1 MDTTFFN
8 KYNVF
13 MEEKIIELANA
24 IKKAK
29 KIVFFGGAGVSTESG
44 IRDFR
49 SKEGLYNLKSKYGVN
64 YETILSHTYYEYNK
78 EIFFKFYREFMI
90 NKEAKPNFAHIF
102 LAKLENEYHK
112 NIKIITQNIDNLHQE
127 AGSKNVIELHGSIM
141 RNYCEKC
148 ARFYS
153 LEDILKMDN
162 IPICPKCGGYIKPD
176 VVLYEEG
183 LDTNV
188 ITKAL
193 ICLQEAD
200 LLIIGGTSLNV
211 YPASSFISYFF
222 GDNIFLINK
231 EKLNINRKIKEE
243 INLPIG
249 ETFKKVDEILSK
261 E

>member
-1 MDTTFFN
+1 
-8 KYNVF
+8 

-24 IKKAK
+24 IKKVK

-148 ARFYS
+148 SRFYS

-193 ICLQEAD
+193 ISLQEAD

>member
-24 IKKAK
+24 IKKVK

-102 LAKLENEYHK
+102 LAKLENEHHK

-153 LEDILKMDN
+153 LEDVLKMDN

-193 ICLQEAD
+193 ISLQEAD

>member
-1 MDTTFFN
+1 MDETIL
-8 KYNVF
+8 K
-13 MEEKIIELANA
+13 LAKA
-24 IKKAK
+24 IKSAK
-29 KIVFFGGAGVSTESG
+29 NILFFGGAGVSTESG
-44 IRDFR
+44 IKDFR
-49 SKEGLYNLKSKYGVN
+49 SKDGLYNLKSKYGVN

-78 EIFFKFYREFMI
+78 DIFFKFYREFMI

-112 NIKIITQNIDNLHQE
+112 NITIITQNIDNLHQV

-148 ARFYS
+148 AHFYT

-162 IPICPKCGGYIKPD
+162 IPLCPKCGGYIKPD

-183 LDTNV
+183 LNSNV

-193 ICLQEAD
+193 ISLQEAN

-211 YPASSFISYFF
+211 YPASSFISYFY
-222 GDNIFLINK
+222 GDNIFVINK
-231 EKLNINRKIKEE
+231 EKLNINRKIEGE
-243 INLPIG
+243 INYPIG
-249 ETFKKVDEILSK
+249 ETFKKIDEILTNYK
-261 E
+261 

>member
-49 SKEGLYNLKSKYGVN
+49 SKVGLYNLKSKYGVN
-64 YETILSHTYYEYNK
+64 HETILSHTYYEYNK

-176 VVLYEEG
+176 VVLYGEG

-193 ICLQEAD
+193 ISLQEAD

>member
-1 MDTTFFN
+1 MDETIL
-8 KYNVF
+8 K
-13 MEEKIIELANA
+13 LAKA
-24 IKKAK
+24 IKSAK
-29 KIVFFGGAGVSTESG
+29 NIVFFGGAGVSTESG
-44 IRDFR
+44 IKDFR
-49 SKEGLYNLKSKYGVN
+49 SKDGLYNLKSKYGVN

-78 EIFFKFYREFMI
+78 DIFFKFYREFMI

-112 NIKIITQNIDNLHQE
+112 NITIITQNIDNLHQV

-148 ARFYS
+148 AHFYT

-162 IPICPKCGGYIKPD
+162 IPLCRKCGGYIKPD

-183 LDTNV
+183 LNSNV

-193 ICLQEAD
+193 ISLQEAN

-211 YPASSFISYFF
+211 YPASSFISYFY
-222 GDNIFLINK
+222 GDNIFVINK
-231 EKLNINRKIKEE
+231 EKLNINRKIEGE
-243 INLPIG
+243 INYPIG
-249 ETFKKVDEILSK
+249 ETFKKIDEILTNYK
-261 E
+261 

>member
-1 MDTTFFN
+1 MDETIL
-8 KYNVF
+8 K
-13 MEEKIIELANA
+13 LAKT
-24 IKKAK
+24 IKSAK
-29 KIVFFGGAGVSTESG
+29 NIVFFGGAGVSTESG
-44 IRDFR
+44 IKDFR
-49 SKEGLYNLKSKYGVN
+49 SKDGLYNLKSKYGVN

-78 EIFFKFYREFMI
+78 DIFFKFYREFMI

-112 NIKIITQNIDNLHQE
+112 NITIITQNIDNLHQV

-148 ARFYS
+148 AHFYT

-162 IPICPKCGGYIKPD
+162 IPLCRKCGGYIKPD

-183 LDTNV
+183 LNSNV

-193 ICLQEAD
+193 ISLQEAN

-211 YPASSFISYFF
+211 YPASSFISYFY
-222 GDNIFLINK
+222 GDNIFVINK
-231 EKLNINRKIKEE
+231 EKLNINRKIEGE
-243 INLPIG
+243 INYPIG
-249 ETFKKVDEILSK
+249 ETFKKIDEILTNYK
-261 E
+261 